1 MPEFEVTTKQE
12 KSRKRWSETRGAKG
26 KSPGKKFG
34 IFGTLVNQGN
44 KKEVG
49 IQFTPETVR
58 EKSPIRDGQC
68 KKFCFHCKKNDHLLN
83 DCKDFLGSEFDQWKT
98 FLRENRICF
107 NCLDSTNHITKKC
120 DQKEA

>member
-68 KKFCFHCKKNDHLLN
+68 KNSAFTARKMITCLMTVKISLGLN
-83 DCKDFLGSEFDQWKT
+83 LINGRRF
-98 FLRENRICF
+98 
-107 NCLDSTNHITKKC
+107 
-120 DQKEA
+120 